1 MKTHRIST
9 TISDKHWELLKK
21 HAEKHETQQKALEL
35 ALENLDNI
43 SRQIPELT
51 LEEKYWMRL
60 RRAKSLVIIEKNAFK
75 LLIETADIQLLSELF
90 IRDKTIEYTIELYF
104 RKSLEECSL
113 KEIVNGLVVNLKIT
127 NWLDTIDDKDCGSH
141 YKLIIT
147 HDLGFTFA
155 KLLTIWIGN
164 MFKNNGIKVESA
176 YSTKTIFTKIFK
188 NQ

>member
-9 TISDKHWELLKK
+9 TISQKHWELLKK
-21 HAEKHETQQKALEL
+21 NAEKFETQQKTLEF
-35 ALENLDNI
+35 ALENMEN
-43 SRQIPELT
+43 SSKQIPELT

-60 RRAKSLVIIEKNAFK
+60 RQAKSLVIIEKTAFK

-104 RKSLEECSL
+104 QKSLEECSL
-113 KEIVNGLVVNLKIT
+113 KEIVNGLVINLKIT
-127 NWLDTIDDKDCGSH
+127 NWLDTIDHADCGSH

-155 KLLTIWIGN
+155 RLLTIWIDN
-164 MFKNNGIKVESA
+164 MFKNNGIKVESV
-176 YSTKTIFTKIFK
+176 YSAKTIFTKIFK
-188 NQ
+188 N